1 MIDATLRRLRSVQFE
16 GKAALLCLPAL
27 ALTMG
32 YGLFTGDHV
41 ASSVAV
47 GGALAVGFGSV
58 HAFTRWRWAT
68 MVLAAAGMSIS
79 TFVGS
84 IAGNDEIAFM
94 AVAAAWAAACAI
106 FASIE
111 FGAWWIVLQWSVA
124 LFVAG
129 YYPADLIGAGE
140 RAALVLAGGV
150 LQIACVT
157 IGWRLEGGAPPAAAH
172 HSLRRVRK
180 TLRLVRKGKLPTL
193 RHAVRAGASVALASA
208 IVHWLALPNGYWA
221 PMTALLVL
229 KPQLRATRTRGL
241 ERLVG
246 TLAGAGV
253 AGLISLAAPSGAALL
268 VLTLAAAWFAYG
280 LQRSDYVVFT
290 VAITATIVFVLA
302 VDHTSELLTAWHRLL
317 ATILGGVLALSVAH
331 FTNSGWLRRTVF
343 RSELHHR

>member
-1 MIDATLRRLRSVQFE
+1 
-16 GKAALLCLPAL
+16 
-27 ALTMG
+27 MG
-32 YGLFTGDHV
+32 YGLLTGNTV

-58 HAFTRWRWAT
+58 HAFTKWRWAT
-68 MVLAAAGMSIS
+68 MVLAAAGMSVS

-84 IAGNDEIAFM
+84 IAGNNEIAFL
-94 AVAAAWAAACAI
+94 AVAALWAAACAI

-129 YYPADLIGAGE
+129 YYPADLTDAAVRAG
-140 RAALVLAGGV
+140 LVLAGGL
-150 LQIACVT
+150 LQVACVM
-157 IGWRLEGGAPPAAAH
+157 IGWRLEGGPPPAAAH

-180 TLRLVRKGKLPTL
+180 TLRLVREGKLPTL
-193 RHAVRAGASVALASA
+193 RHALRAAISVALASG
-208 IVHWLALPNGYWA
+208 IVHALALPNGYWA

-241 ERLVG
+241 ERLTG
-246 TLAGAGV
+246 TLAGAGL

-268 VLTLAAAWFAYG
+268 VLTLSAAWFAYG
-280 LQRSDYVVFT
+280 LQRTDYVVFT

-302 VDHTSELLTAWHRLL
+302 VDHTSEMLTAWHRLL
-317 ATILGGVLALSVAH
+317 ATMLGGGLALSIAH
-331 FTNSGWLRRTVF
+331 LTNSGWLRRTLF
-343 RSELHHR
+343 RSELYHR